1 MTKAYLEDRNGTKWE
16 INSINRKQKIQIQKS
31 MMAISTLGDTEK
43 FEKLEEIMKQ
53 IFLFNYP
60 NATDE
65 EFEDIL
71 DYNAETYGFGELYEM
86 IGYIIEDVFTQA
98 SGVAKTNP
106 YLEEKRKQKAQTKEE
121 ETIA

>member
-16 INSINRKQKIQIQKS
+16 FDSINRKQKIQIQKILMRMS
-31 MMAISTLGDTEK
+31 SLDETEK
-43 FEKLEEIMKQ
+43 IEELEEIMKQ

-60 NATDE
+60 NLTDE

-86 IGYIIEDVFTQA
+86 IGYILEDVFTQA

-106 YLEEKRKQKAQTKEE
+106 YLEEKRKQKAQEE

>member
-31 MMAISTLGDTEK
+31 MMAIATLGDTEK

-71 DYNAETYGFGELYEM
+71 DYNAEAYGFGELYEM

>member
-16 INSINRKQKIQIQKS
+16 FNSINRKQKIQIQK
-31 MMAISTLGDTEK
+31 TLMRMSSLDETEK
-43 FEKLEEIMKQ
+43 LEKLEEIMKQ

-60 NATDE
+60 NLTDE

-71 DYNAETYGFGELYEM
+71 DYNAEAYGFGELYEM
-86 IGYIIEDVFTQA
+86 IGYILEDVFMQA

-106 YLEEKRKQKAQTKEE
+106 YLEEKRKQKAQTEEE

>member
-16 INSINRKQKIQIQKS
+16 FDSINRKQKIQIQKILMRMS
-31 MMAISTLGDTEK
+31 SLDETGKIE
-43 FEKLEEIMKQ
+43 ELEEIMKQ

-60 NATDE
+60 NLTDE

-86 IGYIIEDVFTQA
+86 IGYILEDVFTQA

-106 YLEEKRKQKAQTKEE
+106 YLEEKRKQKAQEE

>member
-16 INSINRKQKIQIQKS
+16 FDSINRKQKIQIQKILMRMS
-31 MMAISTLGDTEK
+31 SLDETEK
-43 FEKLEEIMKQ
+43 LEKLEEIMKQ

-60 NATDE
+60 NLTDE

-86 IGYIIEDVFTQA
+86 IGYILEDVFTQA

-106 YLEEKRKQKAQTKEE
+106 YLEEKRKQKAQEE

>member
-16 INSINRKQKIQIQKS
+16 INTINRKQKIQIQKS